1 MERDY
6 VLGTHDAEIERLG
19 IQHRVWR
26 GRMLEG
32 WQRAGIS
39 VGQTVVD
46 FGAGPGYAS
55 LDLAET
61 VGPAGKVIALERS
74 ARFLEALGR
83 SAAARGLDNI
93 EGRQTDVV
101 ETGADA
107 GSADAVW
114 CRWLLSFVR
123 DPAKVVSNIA
133 RTLKPGGV
141 AIFHEYADY
150 GAWRLAPPDERHDR
164 FVSLVIESWRASGG
178 DPDVALR
185 LPSFLSASGMELV
198 EIRPM
203 IQVIEPADLM
213 WEWPQSFTRVNAQ
226 RLREI
231 GLIDAAEE
239 KRLAGVIEEAGA
251 DPERR
256 MVTPFVFEVIATR

>member
-19 IQHRVWR
+19 LQHRVWR

-32 WQRAGIS
+32 WRRAGIG

-55 LDLAET
+55 LDLAEI

-74 ARFLEALGR
+74 ERFLEALER
-83 SAAARGLDNI
+83 SAAARGLHNI
-93 EGRQTDVV
+93 ERLQTDVV
-101 ETGADA
+101 EAGTEA
-107 GSADAVW
+107 GSADAAW
-114 CRWLLSFVR
+114 CRWLLSFVS

-133 RTLKPGGV
+133 RALKPGGV
-141 AIFHEYADY
+141 AVFHEYADY

-185 LPSFLSASGMELV
+185 LPSFLAAAGMKLV

-203 IQVIEPADLM
+203 IDVIGPADFM
-213 WEWPQSFTRVNAQ
+213 WQWPQSFTRINAE

-231 GLIDAAEE
+231 GMIDNAEE

-251 DPERR
+251 DPARR
-256 MVTPFVFEVIATR
+256 MITPLVLEVIATR